1 MTCAIFRWQSPWL
14 VHNFGMSN
22 TLTLSRTSPPL
33 QIRLAISK
41 DESKDYVL
49 LVTKQGRLL
58 LNKKVEPANQTMTT
72 Q

>member
-1 MTCAIFRWQSPWL
+1 
-14 VHNFGMSN
+14 MSN
-22 TLTLSRTSPPL
+22 TLTLSRTSPPI

-72 Q
+72 

>member
-1 MTCAIFRWQSPWL
+1 MRLFLAGNPSGP
-14 VHNFGMSN
+14 VHNSCMSN

-41 DESKDYVL
+41 NESKDYVL

-58 LNKKVEPANQTMTT
+58 LNKKVEPAIKQ
-72 Q
+72 